1 MSHIHPD
8 IESIARWGI
17 EPCGVY
23 NPFSGVTNNQAE
35 GFNHVLK
42 SLQEWKEAPVDC
54 LALSLHYLQGY
65 YLHEIER
72 GKQGL
77 GEYTL
82 NPQFSGIF
90 DFQAPLY
97 SESVY
102 HPQTIIERIKGTYTH
117 CENEVSS
124 KPTPVS
130 SKLTQMQRAR
140 CIIENNKLSFDPRL
154 HTFTIMGTTKPHV
167 VTLFPKETCS
177 CPSTTLCYHIMAAKL
192 SIGEDE
198 DKTTRK

>member
-1 MSHIHPD
+1 MECTVSSVLHDSYTAD

-54 LALSLHYLQGY
+54 MALSLHYLQMY
-65 YLHEIER
+65 YSHEIER

-82 NPQFSGIF
+82 YPQFSSVLDLQPSLF
-90 DFQAPLY
+90 
-97 SESVY
+97 SESIY
-102 HPQTIIERIKGTYTH
+102 HSQSIIDRIKGNYTH
-117 CENEVSS
+117 CENEMNSYA
-124 KPTPVS
+124 TPVS
-130 SKLTQMQRAR
+130 SNLQRAR
-140 CIIENNKLSFDPRL
+140 NIIENNKVSFDPRL

-177 CPSTTLCYHIMAAKL
+177 CPST
-192 SIGEDE
+192 SI
-198 DKTTRK
+198 

>member
-42 SLQEWKEAPVDC
+42 RLQEWKEAPVDC

-72 GKQGL
+72 GNKDS
-77 GEYTL
+77 E
-82 NPQFSGIF
+82 NIRQFSGIF

-102 HPQTIIERIKGTYTH
+102 HPQTIIERIKGTY
-117 CENEVSS
+117 
-124 KPTPVS
+124 
-130 SKLTQMQRAR
+130 
-140 CIIENNKLSFDPRL
+140 
-154 HTFTIMGTTKPHV
+154 
-167 VTLFPKETCS
+167 
-177 CPSTTLCYHIMAAKL
+177 
-192 SIGEDE
+192 
-198 DKTTRK
+198 